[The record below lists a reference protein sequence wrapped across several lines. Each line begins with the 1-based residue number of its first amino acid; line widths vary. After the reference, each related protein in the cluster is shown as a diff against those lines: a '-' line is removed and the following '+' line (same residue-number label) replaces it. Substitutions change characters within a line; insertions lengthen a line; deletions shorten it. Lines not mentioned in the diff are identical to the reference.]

1 MWIIIGASGEEDS
14 EEEERSSTRPT
25 SSGVALADAK
35 SKESS
40 GTKRKAEVL
49 STESGKIGVTIT
61 TNHAHKS
68 PRMTSPSRSPSYAD
82 NFIKSLHL
90 TPVSIRLQ
98 WLITFET
105 SNSRSAAFSS
115 YFSQC

>member
-1 MWIIIGASGEEDS
+1 MTGASGEEDS
-14 EEEERSSTRPT
+14 EEDERSTRPT
-25 SSGVALADAK
+25 SSGTAQADSK

-90 TPVSIRLQ
+90 TPV
-98 WLITFET
+98 
-105 SNSRSAAFSS
+105 RSSS
-115 YFSQC
+115 LMIDFHSKLAIVVLALHIL